1 MNKNKK
7 LKSLFTIQIGLM
19 IIANVIVSLCNM
31 DYQTYATTQIAMF
44 AAFAISIVLIT
55 VNDYLKK

>member
-1 MNKNKK
+1 
-7 LKSLFTIQIGLM
+7 M